1 MKYYVYLIEIA
12 NYYQIGSTNNIKR
25 RMAEHISKLRL
36 NKHANR
42 KMQNTYNKYKEFS
55 YLILHEFDSREEAYK
70 KEQELLDLNF
80 GKKEYLMC
88 SNVACG
94 APTGDLNPMKNKES
108 VEKLKKSLNTEKSR
122 KKRSLRM
129 TGEKNHMKTPEL
141 RAKFSEMFS
150 GEKNPMYGKIS
161 PMRGKRNEGAAL
173 MMKNKK
179 GEFHPC
185 YGRKWTE
192 KMRSIMIERFTGEN
206 NPMYGRKGKNC
217 VRSKPIKDLSN
228 NIVYDSMIDY
238 CKQNNKTMSQC
249 RTLIKKNIL
258 INVPK

>member
-1 MKYYVYLIEIA
+1 MKYYVYQIEIE

-122 KKRSLRM
+122 KERSLRM

-141 RAKFSEMFS
+141 RAKFSELFK
-150 GEKNPMYGKIS
+150 GENNPMYGKIS
-161 PMRGKRNEGAAL
+161 PMRGKKNAGASKY
-173 MMKNKK
+173 MKGRIGENHPSYGKK
-179 GEFHPC
+179 LSAEQRAC
-185 YGRKWTE
+185 ISQRTK
-192 KMRSIMIERFTGEN
+192 GEN
-206 NPMYGRKGKNC
+206 NPMYGKTGAYS
-217 VRSKPIKDLSN
+217 VRSIVIIDNETNRFYFSMKEYCESN
-228 NIVYDSMIDY
+228 NTSMYI
-238 CKQNNKTMSQC
+238 C
-249 RTLIKKNIL
+249 RKKIKNGQL
-258 INVPK
+258 RCTT